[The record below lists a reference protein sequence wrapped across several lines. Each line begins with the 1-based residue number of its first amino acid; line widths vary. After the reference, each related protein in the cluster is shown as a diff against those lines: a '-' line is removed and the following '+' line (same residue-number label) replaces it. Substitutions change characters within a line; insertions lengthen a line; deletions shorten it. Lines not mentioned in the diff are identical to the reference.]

1 MFVLIEVYAGMA
13 KGLKIWGMGE
23 QIEMW
28 WALKFIDKAVFQ
40 CSLMQEG
47 SFQDIFTSVKFNHSR
62 PG

>member
-1 MFVLIEVYAGMA
+1 MFVLIEVYA
-13 KGLKIWGMGE
+13 GMGE